1 MKMISSWQ
9 TRLKDG
15 LRIKN
20 KLLILLSLLLL
31 VGCAHH
37 VPDIYGSWLLNN
49 GSVMQISKEDFYWY
63 QDETKVSYYA
73 GQYPE
78 VLTKEEALEAITVPE
93 SNKEH
98 LMQQHIYYLAVTYDE
113 FVLNN
118 QDLSSSLK
126 SEKSEFAFQMNG
138 INSLS
143 IVNLNSN
150 EEFSAIR
157 QEE

>member
-1 MKMISSWQ
+1 MKTINSW
-9 TRLKDG
+9 RMKLKDG
-15 LRIKN
+15 SRIRN
-20 KLLILLSLLLL
+20 SLLIFLSLFLLI
-31 VGCAHH
+31 GCAHH
-37 VPDIYGSWLLNN
+37 VPDIYGTWILNN

-73 GQYPE
+73 GQSPE
-78 VLTKEEALEAITVPE
+78 ILTKEEALEAIKVPE
-93 SNKEH
+93 SNKGH
-98 LMQQHIYYLAVTYDE
+98 LMQQHIYYLAVTYDT